1 MVHTP
6 NNSGARNDVLG
17 GMKPTDSNSWVHL
30 ACLMSSDH
38 AWYDNNTAVH
48 VQGALKKNKTQL
60 IKHKK
65 VRTGFI

>member
-1 MVHTP
+1 MMHTP
-6 NNSGARNDVLG
+6 KSGARNDVLG

-30 ACLMSSDH
+30 ACLMSADN
-38 AWYDNNTAVH
+38 AWYGDFNTAVH

-65 VRTGFI
+65 VRTRFI